1 MDSSYI
7 PTGITGAVGESNEK
21 VYTYVHVQSRILV
34 KLEKFYHANYIFFKV
49 FQRLVRSYIVFCQNT
64 TDDLA
69 KR

>member
-34 KLEKFYHANYIFFKV
+34 KLEKFYHANSI
-49 FQRLVRSYIVFCQNT
+49 
-64 TDDLA
+64 
-69 KR
+69 